1 MLSEKEHIQINYT
14 LYKFIYMNFQG
25 EKVIKTDQLWSRPEG
40 AKRERSGYWWMM
52 ELLCQDHG
60 GIYMTIHIY

>member
-1 MLSEKEHIQINYT
+1 
-14 LYKFIYMNFQG
+14 MNFQG